1 MKDYT
6 RIKVE
11 LPQHPQIARIISRD
25 MRRIYINAAADPD
38 ARIDYLLAPGQH
50 FVIIGPGHPLPE
62 GEKRKKED

>member
-25 MRRIYINAAADPD
+25 LRRIYINTAADPG
-38 ARIDYLLAPGQH
+38 AKIDYLMAPGQH
-50 FVIIGPGHPLPE
+50 FVIIGPSHPLPE
-62 GEKRKKED
+62 GKET